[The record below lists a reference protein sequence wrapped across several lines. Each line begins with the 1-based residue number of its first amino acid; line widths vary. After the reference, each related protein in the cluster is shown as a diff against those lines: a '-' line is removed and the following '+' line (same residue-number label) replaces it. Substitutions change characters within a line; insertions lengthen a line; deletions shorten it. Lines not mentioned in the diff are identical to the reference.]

1 MKKKIYSFIF
11 NNIFGWKLVGTL
23 SPDVKKCVFMV
34 LHHTSWYDF
43 FLGLCARGIIGL
55 EMNFV
60 GKKELFSFPFGY
72 YFKSIGGAPLDRT
85 GNKNNVDATVDI
97 FNSRHVFRLAIA
109 PEGTR
114 KKVNQLRSGFYFIA
128 LKANALIVPVAFDY
142 SRKEVR
148 FGTPFQP
155 TGDYE
160 QDMQVLL
167 PFFKDVKGQN
177 TENDYDIELFN
188 KSTK

>member
-1 MKKKIYSFIF
+1 MKKQIYSFIF
-11 NNIFGWKLVGTL
+11 TKIFGWNLIGTL

-43 FLGLCARGIIGL
+43 FLGLFARGIIGL

-60 GKKELFSFPFGY
+60 GKKELFNFPFGY
-72 YFKSIGGAPLDRT
+72 YFKSIGGAPLDRS

-97 FNSRHVFRLAIA
+97 FNSRHAFRLAIA

-142 SRKEVR
+142 SKKEVR
-148 FGTPFQP
+148 FGEPFQP

-167 PFFKDVKGQN
+167 PFFKDVKGKN
-177 TENDYDIELFN
+177 TENDFDIELFN
-188 KSTK
+188 KAIK

>member
-1 MKKKIYSFIF
+1 MKKQIYSFIF
-11 NNIFGWKLVGTL
+11 TNIFGWNLVGTL

-43 FLGLCARGIIGL
+43 FLGLFARGIIGL

-60 GKKELFSFPFGY
+60 GKKELFNFPFGY
-72 YFKSIGGAPLDRT
+72 YFKSIGGAPLDRS

-97 FNSRHVFRLAIA
+97 FNSRHAFRLAIA

-142 SRKEVR
+142 SKKEVR
-148 FGTPFQP
+148 FGEPFQP

-167 PFFKDVKGQN
+167 PFFKDVKGKN
-177 TENDYDIELFN
+177 TENDFDIELFN
-188 KSTK
+188 KAIK

>member
-1 MKKKIYSFIF
+1 MKKQIYSFIF
-11 NNIFGWKLVGTL
+11 TKIFGWNLVGTI

-43 FLGLCARGIIGL
+43 FLGLFARGIIGL

-97 FNSRHVFRLAIA
+97 FNSRHIFRLAIA

-142 SRKEVR
+142 FRKEVR

-160 QDMQVLL
+160 QDMHVLL
-167 PFFKDVKGQN
+167 PFFKGVKGKN
-177 TENDYDIELFN
+177 TENDFDIELFN
-188 KSTK
+188 KAIK